1 MSKYNFPETFITDRF
16 ILEAVTPFHAEEA
29 YEVIDRCR
37 GYLSEWLPWLSDDYT
52 QDNTES
58 FYEIQQQNFEDED
71 AFHFM
76 IIDKE
81 SDAVIGSIG
90 IDIKDNFAGAI
101 GYWLDQDQ
109 QGKGIIAECIQT
121 LIEFSLEE
129 ANLIRLDIYTELEN
143 IKSQKVAEKAGFVF
157 EGMRYSQM
165 VDMRSD
171 IIDAVRYTLLADK
184 TKMQKLK
191 ELEPKL
197 KEVYSFK

>member
-37 GYLSEWLPWLSDDYT
+37 GYIGEFLEWCTTDYSLEDIEKFYET
-52 QDNTES
+52 QHEQFLEEES
-58 FYEIQQQNFEDED
+58 FDYV
-71 AFHFM
+71 

-81 SDAVIGSIG
+81 TDAIIGSVG
-90 IDIKDNFAGAI
+90 FVMKHNGVASV

-109 QGKGIIAECIQT
+109 QGKGVMAEAVET
-121 LIEFSLEE
+121 LIDFAFNESKIEKIILQ
-129 ANLIRLDIYTELEN
+129 TEVEN
-143 IKSQKVAEKAGFVF
+143 IKSQKVAEKAGFAF
-157 EGMRYSQM
+157 EGLFYTYRVNMHGNAL
-165 VDMRSD
+165 DMYNF
-171 IIDAVRYTLLADK
+171 ALLKDE

-197 KEVYSFK
+197 KEIYGF